1 MSTSLEAQARHA
13 LPELPLNHKQ
23 DRYVNRNDEQADG
36 VNICITHS
44 SATIDD
50 VLQSTMQIISY
61 MTHRFCEKDVNTSL
75 QSVSA
80 VKNSTD
86 TKHQDTAVRS
96 ACEFPKGT
104 MILVNLF

>member
-1 MSTSLEAQARHA
+1 
-13 LPELPLNHKQ
+13 
-23 DRYVNRNDEQADG
+23 
-36 VNICITHS
+36 
-44 SATIDD
+44 
-50 VLQSTMQIISY
+50 MQIISY

-75 QSVSA
+75 QGVSA

-96 ACEFPKGT
+96 ACEFPKDT